1 MKPVARRMNSEVQ
14 GIDPDERFMK
24 IALGLAELG
33 RGFTAPNPMVGAVI
47 VRKGRI
53 IGAGYHKRA
62 GEPHAEIRA
71 MEDAGWDVKGATMY
85 VTLEPCVHYGRT
97 PPCADR
103 IIKEGIKRVVIAVL
117 DPNPR
122 VHGEGV
128 RKLREAGIEVK
139 VGVLEK
145 EARALNEAFFK
156 FMETGLPFVILKL
169 AATLDGHI
177 ADSRGNSKWISS
189 EASRAFVHKL
199 RGEVDGI
206 AVGINTVLVDDPMLT
221 PRDVYPARF
230 PRRFV
235 LDSELKIPLTSKILR
250 VPPPTVVV
258 TGAKHSEEKKKAL
271 EERGIEVWIQEK
283 QEVDMKEFLKKAG
296 ERGIQSMMFEGG
308 GKVATSII
316 EAGLFDK
323 IYLFLA
329 PRLLGGGIQ
338 FFRKD
343 PPLPVDSPVELQI
356 ETFKR
361 FSSDLLLV
369 LRKKE

>member
-1 MKPVARRMNSEVQ
+1 MDNEIQ
-14 GIDPDERFMK
+14 GIDPDERFMR

-53 IGAGYHKRA
+53 VGAGYHKKA

-97 PPCADR
+97 PPCTDR
-103 IIKEGIKRVVIAVL
+103 IIKERIKRVVIAVL

-139 VGVLEK
+139 VGVLER

-169 AATLDGHI
+169 AVTLDGHI

-189 EASRAFVHKL
+189 DAARAFVHKL
-199 RGEVDGI
+199 RGEMDGI
-206 AVGINTVLVDDPMLT
+206 AVGINTVLMDDPMLT
-221 PRDVYPARF
+221 PREVHPARV

-235 LDSELKIPLTSKILR
+235 LDSGLKIPLTSKVLD
-250 VPPPTVVV
+250 VPPPTVIVSG
-258 TGAKHSEEKKKAL
+258 TNHDRERKKAL
-271 EERGIEVWIQEK
+271 EERGIEVWVQERAA
-283 QEVDMKEFLKKAG
+283 VDIEAFLRRAG
-296 ERGIQSMMFEGG
+296 EEGIQSIMFEGG

-316 EAGLFDK
+316 GTGLFDK
-323 IYLFLA
+323 IYLFLS
-329 PRLLGGGIQ
+329 PKLLGGGIP
-338 FFRKD
+338 FFRKE
-343 PPLPVDSPVELQI
+343 PPLPIDSPVSLEI

-361 FSSDLLLV
+361 FSSDLLMV
-369 LRKKE
+369 LRKKG